1 MWDVGMVLCSRGHG
15 HGHGYGYGHLARITD
30 PAVTCQS
37 KWLGRRRAGLWNS
50 YEKERKNRCYPGGWG
65 AGLIVII
72 VQRWKPWDGSAS
84 AADSEM
90 SKLLWFFNGSP
101 YRFGQRAIL
110 IEFLFIYEWRQTIY
124 NVSTIRTYKHI
135 TALCKSG
142 LLFINYF
149 LSFLHLVYLSDF
161 WLLTPVL
168 PCRQIWYLCVVYLPR
183 YSMGKHSKNLYIY
196 QEAGVHQKEFTINS
210 RICPRT
216 VQYLC
221 AKVVLEVLDKLNQ
234 LLAVGSHYSGDLESL
249 PIARRRCDYAH

>member
-1 MWDVGMVLCSRGHG
+1 ML
-15 HGHGYGYGHLARITD
+15 
-30 PAVTCQS
+30 
-37 KWLGRRRAGLWNS
+37 
-50 YEKERKNRCYPGGWG
+50 PGGLRSWLNCYYCSEME
-65 AGLIVII
+65 AMRWERFCSW
-72 VQRWKPWDGSAS
+72 QRNVRN
-84 AADSEM
+84 M

-124 NVSTIRTYKHI
+124 NVSTYVRTYVHI
-135 TALCKSG
+135 TALCKRG

-183 YSMGKHSKNLYIY
+183 YSMGKHSKKLVYLSRSWRTP
-196 QEAGVHQKEFTINS
+196 KEFTINS